1 MALGD
6 IAQCHRLRAGAS
18 AAPSVRG
25 PANAG
30 GFHRLAM
37 IATAP
42 APRTTNILGR
52 RLLATFVTVLLL
64 TLAGSAIGVW
74 SLRSVDA
81 ATRQAIENNVATERL
96 VADAYRLQAINTER
110 YKAMA
115 LSSEPEVGEIL
126 SADIE
131 RTQTQYSGLMDQ
143 LATRL
148 QTPAEQALL
157 TGTHDKAQ
165 DFQAAV
171 KELVAAR
178 DFGLTERIRKV
189 FTERFEPSAAALLG
203 SLQQLAQS
211 QRDAIDAAGAQIAQ
225 SSQRAQVAL
234 TLFCATALLLGSVL
248 TWWLVRSISRPIGTA
263 NATAQ
268 RVSSLDLRENIEGHN
283 RDEAGQLLLSL
294 NTMQEALRTLVM
306 QVRQSAQSVRLA
318 AHEIAQ
324 GNADLSERTEG
335 TASSLQQTA
344 AALEQVTQRL
354 HQSTETAARAEHMAS
369 QASAVATEGG
379 NAMAQVVR
387 TMQNIQQSSR
397 KVEEVTGVIDSIAF
411 QTNIL
416 ALNAAV
422 EAARA
427 GEQGRGFAVVA
438 GEVRALAQRSADAAK
453 EIKGLIDGSV
463 AKVEQGARLVG
474 DAGAT
479 MTDIV
484 EQAQRVAGL
493 IAEISTATAEQ
504 TDGIAQV
511 GEAVAHLDRSTQQ
524 NAALVEQ
531 SAAAAQALKQ
541 QAAQLAQ
548 AVSVFR
554 LGFDAAASSSAHSS
568 PRRSHA
574 LPDRAASAA
583 PRLPGV

>member
-1 MALGD
+1 
-6 IAQCHRLRAGAS
+6 
-18 AAPSVRG
+18 
-25 PANAG
+25 
-30 GFHRLAM
+30 M

-42 APRTTNILGR
+42 APRATNILGR

-96 VADAYRLQAINTER
+96 VADAYRLQAINAER

-131 RTQTQYSGLMDQ
+131 RTQTHYRGLMDQ

-324 GNADLSERTEG
+324 GNTDLSERTEG

-438 GEVRALAQRSADAAK
+438 AEVRQLAMRAGEAAR
-453 EIKGLIDGSV
+453 EIKGLIATSAQNVETGTALVNGAGHTMGQIVESIRNV
-463 AKVEQGARLVG
+463 ASMISDISTTTLSQTRDINDINTAVARL
-474 DAGAT
+474 DQ
-479 MTDIV
+479 M
-484 EQAQRVAGL
+484 
-493 IAEISTATAEQ
+493 
-504 TDGIAQV
+504 
-511 GEAVAHLDRSTQQ
+511 TQQ
-524 NAALVEQ
+524 NSALVEE
-531 SAAAAQALKQ
+531 SAAASEGLRHQANELTHLISQ
-541 QAAQLAQ
+541 FVLPPQ
-548 AVSVFR
+548 
-554 LGFDAAASSSAHSS
+554 HE
-568 PRRSHA
+568 A
-574 LPDRAASAA
+574 LPVPGPVRMPALPSA
-583 PRLPGV
+583 

>member
-1 MALGD
+1 
-6 IAQCHRLRAGAS
+6 
-18 AAPSVRG
+18 
-25 PANAG
+25 
-30 GFHRLAM
+30 M

-42 APRTTNILGR
+42 APRATNILGR

-96 VADAYRLQAINTER
+96 VADAYRLQAINAER

-131 RTQTQYSGLMDQ
+131 RTQTHYRELMDQ

-165 DFQAAV
+165 DFQVAV
-171 KELVAAR
+171 KELVTAR

-438 GEVRALAQRSADAAK
+438 AEVRQLAMRAGEAAR
-453 EIKGLIDGSV
+453 EIKGLIATSAQNVETGTALVNGAGHTMGQIVESIRNV
-463 AKVEQGARLVG
+463 ASMISDISTTTLSQTRDINDINTAVARL
-474 DAGAT
+474 DQ
-479 MTDIV
+479 M
-484 EQAQRVAGL
+484 
-493 IAEISTATAEQ
+493 
-504 TDGIAQV
+504 
-511 GEAVAHLDRSTQQ
+511 TQQ
-524 NAALVEQ
+524 NSALVEE
-531 SAAAAQALKQ
+531 SAAASEGLRHQANELTHLISQ
-541 QAAQLAQ
+541 FVLPPQ
-548 AVSVFR
+548 
-554 LGFDAAASSSAHSS
+554 HE
-568 PRRSHA
+568 A
-574 LPDRAASAA
+574 LPVPGPVRMPALPSA
-583 PRLPGV
+583 

>member
-1 MALGD
+1 
-6 IAQCHRLRAGAS
+6 
-18 AAPSVRG
+18 
-25 PANAG
+25 
-30 GFHRLAM
+30 M

-42 APRTTNILGR
+42 APRATNILGR

-131 RTQTQYSGLMDQ
+131 RTQTHYRELMEQ
-143 LATRL
+143 LATCL

-171 KELVAAR
+171 KELVTAR

-211 QRDAIDAAGAQIAQ
+211 QRAAIDAAGAQIAQ

-438 GEVRALAQRSADAAK
+438 AEVRQLAMRAGEAAR
-453 EIKGLIDGSV
+453 EIKGLIATSAQNVETGTALVNGAGHTMGQIVESIRNV
-463 AKVEQGARLVG
+463 ASMISDISTTTLSQTRDINDINTAVARL
-474 DAGAT
+474 DQ
-479 MTDIV
+479 M
-484 EQAQRVAGL
+484 
-493 IAEISTATAEQ
+493 
-504 TDGIAQV
+504 
-511 GEAVAHLDRSTQQ
+511 TQQ
-524 NAALVEQ
+524 NSALVEE
-531 SAAAAQALKQ
+531 SAAASEGLRHQANELTHLISQ
-541 QAAQLAQ
+541 FVLPEQ
-548 AVSVFR
+548 
-554 LGFDAAASSSAHSS
+554 HE
-568 PRRSHA
+568 A
-574 LPDRAASAA
+574 LPVPGPVRMPALPSA
-583 PRLPGV
+583 

>member
-1 MALGD
+1 
-6 IAQCHRLRAGAS
+6 
-18 AAPSVRG
+18 
-25 PANAG
+25 
-30 GFHRLAM
+30 M

-42 APRTTNILGR
+42 APRATNILGR

-96 VADAYRLQAINTER
+96 VADAYRLQAINAER

-131 RTQTQYSGLMDQ
+131 RTQTHYRELMDQ

-171 KELVAAR
+171 KELVTAR

-438 GEVRALAQRSADAAK
+438 AEVRQLAMRAGEAAR
-453 EIKGLIDGSV
+453 EIKGLIATSAQNVETGTALVNGAGHTMGQIVDSIRNV
-463 AKVEQGARLVG
+463 ASMISDISTTTLSQTRDINDINTAVARL
-474 DAGAT
+474 DQ
-479 MTDIV
+479 M
-484 EQAQRVAGL
+484 
-493 IAEISTATAEQ
+493 
-504 TDGIAQV
+504 
-511 GEAVAHLDRSTQQ
+511 TQQ
-524 NAALVEQ
+524 NSALVEE
-531 SAAAAQALKQ
+531 SAAASEGLRHQANELTHLISQ
-541 QAAQLAQ
+541 FVLPPQ
-548 AVSVFR
+548 
-554 LGFDAAASSSAHSS
+554 HE
-568 PRRSHA
+568 A
-574 LPDRAASAA
+574 LPVPGPVRMPALPSA
-583 PRLPGV
+583 

>member
-1 MALGD
+1 
-6 IAQCHRLRAGAS
+6 
-18 AAPSVRG
+18 
-25 PANAG
+25 
-30 GFHRLAM
+30 M

-42 APRTTNILGR
+42 APRAPNILGR

-131 RTQTQYSGLMDQ
+131 RTQTHYRELMEQ

-171 KELVAAR
+171 KELVTAR

-211 QRDAIDAAGAQIAQ
+211 QRDAIDAAGAQIAR

-248 TWWLVRSISRPIGTA
+248 TWWLVRSISRPIGAA

-294 NTMQEALRTLVM
+294 NTMQEALRTLVR

-438 GEVRALAQRSADAAK
+438 AEVRQLAMRAGEAAR
-453 EIKGLIDGSV
+453 EIKGLIATSAQNVETGTALVNGAGHTMGQIVESIRNV
-463 AKVEQGARLVG
+463 ASMISDISTTTLSQTRDINDINTAVARL
-474 DAGAT
+474 DQ
-479 MTDIV
+479 M
-484 EQAQRVAGL
+484 
-493 IAEISTATAEQ
+493 
-504 TDGIAQV
+504 
-511 GEAVAHLDRSTQQ
+511 TQQ
-524 NAALVEQ
+524 NSALVEE
-531 SAAAAQALKQ
+531 SAAASEGLRHQANELTHLISQ
-541 QAAQLAQ
+541 FVLPPQ
-548 AVSVFR
+548 
-554 LGFDAAASSSAHSS
+554 HE
-568 PRRSHA
+568 A
-574 LPDRAASAA
+574 LPVPGPVRMPALPSA
-583 PRLPGV
+583 

>member
-1 MALGD
+1 
-6 IAQCHRLRAGAS
+6 
-18 AAPSVRG
+18 
-25 PANAG
+25 
-30 GFHRLAM
+30 M

-42 APRTTNILGR
+42 APRATNILGR

-96 VADAYRLQAINTER
+96 VADAYRLQAINAER

-131 RTQTQYSGLMDQ
+131 RTQTHYRELMDQ

-379 NAMAQVVR
+379 NAMAQVVH

-438 GEVRALAQRSADAAK
+438 AEVRQLAMRAGEAAR
-453 EIKGLIDGSV
+453 EIKGLIATSAQNVETGTALVNGAGHTMGQIVDSIRNV
-463 AKVEQGARLVG
+463 ASMISDISTTTLSQTRDINDINTAVARL
-474 DAGAT
+474 DQ
-479 MTDIV
+479 M
-484 EQAQRVAGL
+484 
-493 IAEISTATAEQ
+493 
-504 TDGIAQV
+504 
-511 GEAVAHLDRSTQQ
+511 TQQ
-524 NAALVEQ
+524 NSALVEE
-531 SAAAAQALKQ
+531 SAAASEGLRHQANELTHLISQ
-541 QAAQLAQ
+541 FVLPPQ
-548 AVSVFR
+548 
-554 LGFDAAASSSAHSS
+554 HE
-568 PRRSHA
+568 A
-574 LPDRAASAA
+574 LPVPGPVRMPALPSA
-583 PRLPGV
+583 

>member
-1 MALGD
+1 
-6 IAQCHRLRAGAS
+6 
-18 AAPSVRG
+18 
-25 PANAG
+25 
-30 GFHRLAM
+30 M

-42 APRTTNILGR
+42 APRATNILGR

-96 VADAYRLQAINTER
+96 VADAYRLQAINAER

-131 RTQTQYSGLMDQ
+131 RTQTHYRELMDQ

-171 KELVAAR
+171 KELVTAR

-189 FTERFEPSAAALLG
+189 FVERFEPSAAALLG

-248 TWWLVRSISRPIGTA
+248 TWWLVRSISRPIGAA

-294 NTMQEALRTLVM
+294 NTMQQALRTLVM

-379 NAMAQVVR
+379 NAMAQVVH

-438 GEVRALAQRSADAAK
+438 AEVRQLAMRAGEAAR
-453 EIKGLIDGSV
+453 EIKGLIATSAQNVETGTALVNGAGHTMGQIVDSIRNV
-463 AKVEQGARLVG
+463 ASMISDISTTTLSQTRDINDINTAVARL
-474 DAGAT
+474 DQ
-479 MTDIV
+479 M
-484 EQAQRVAGL
+484 
-493 IAEISTATAEQ
+493 
-504 TDGIAQV
+504 
-511 GEAVAHLDRSTQQ
+511 TQQ
-524 NAALVEQ
+524 NSALVEE
-531 SAAAAQALKQ
+531 SAAASEGLRHQANELTHLISQ
-541 QAAQLAQ
+541 FVLPPQ
-548 AVSVFR
+548 
-554 LGFDAAASSSAHSS
+554 HE
-568 PRRSHA
+568 A
-574 LPDRAASAA
+574 LPVPGPVRMPALPSA
-583 PRLPGV
+583 

>member
-1 MALGD
+1 
-6 IAQCHRLRAGAS
+6 
-18 AAPSVRG
+18 
-25 PANAG
+25 
-30 GFHRLAM
+30 M

-96 VADAYRLQAINTER
+96 VADAYRLQAINAER

-131 RTQTQYSGLMDQ
+131 RTQTQYRELMDQ

-171 KELVAAR
+171 KELVTAR

-189 FTERFEPSAAALLG
+189 FAERFEPSAAALLG

-248 TWWLVRSISRPIGTA
+248 TWWLVRSISRPIGAA

-379 NAMAQVVR
+379 NAMAQVVH

-438 GEVRALAQRSADAAK
+438 AEVRQLAMRAGEAAR
-453 EIKGLIDGSV
+453 EIKGLIATSAQNVETGTALVNGAGHTMGQIVDSIRNV
-463 AKVEQGARLVG
+463 ASMISDISTTTLSQTRDINDINTAVARL
-474 DAGAT
+474 DQ
-479 MTDIV
+479 M
-484 EQAQRVAGL
+484 
-493 IAEISTATAEQ
+493 
-504 TDGIAQV
+504 
-511 GEAVAHLDRSTQQ
+511 TQQ
-524 NAALVEQ
+524 NSALVEE
-531 SAAAAQALKQ
+531 SAAASEGLRHQANELTHLISQ
-541 QAAQLAQ
+541 FVLPPQ
-548 AVSVFR
+548 
-554 LGFDAAASSSAHSS
+554 HE
-568 PRRSHA
+568 A
-574 LPDRAASAA
+574 LPVPGPVRMPALPSA
-583 PRLPGV
+583 

>member
-1 MALGD
+1 
-6 IAQCHRLRAGAS
+6 
-18 AAPSVRG
+18 
-25 PANAG
+25 
-30 GFHRLAM
+30 M

-42 APRTTNILGR
+42 APRATNILGR

-96 VADAYRLQAINTER
+96 VADAYRLQAINAER

-131 RTQTQYSGLMDQ
+131 RTQTHYRELMDQ

-171 KELVAAR
+171 KELVTAR

-189 FTERFEPSAAALLG
+189 FAERFEPSAAALLG

-294 NTMQEALRTLVM
+294 NTMQQALRTLVM

-427 GEQGRGFAVVA
+427 GEQGRSFAVVA
-438 GEVRALAQRSADAAK
+438 AEVRQLAMRAGEAAR
-453 EIKGLIDGSV
+453 EIKGLIATSAQNVETGTALVNGAGHTMGQIVDSIRNV
-463 AKVEQGARLVG
+463 ASMISDISTTTLSQTRDINDINTAVARL
-474 DAGAT
+474 DQ
-479 MTDIV
+479 M
-484 EQAQRVAGL
+484 
-493 IAEISTATAEQ
+493 
-504 TDGIAQV
+504 
-511 GEAVAHLDRSTQQ
+511 TQQ
-524 NAALVEQ
+524 NSALVEE
-531 SAAAAQALKQ
+531 SAAASEGLRHQANELTHLISQ
-541 QAAQLAQ
+541 FVLPPQ
-548 AVSVFR
+548 
-554 LGFDAAASSSAHSS
+554 HE
-568 PRRSHA
+568 A
-574 LPDRAASAA
+574 LPVPGPVRMPALPSA
-583 PRLPGV
+583 

>member
-1 MALGD
+1 
-6 IAQCHRLRAGAS
+6 
-18 AAPSVRG
+18 
-25 PANAG
+25 
-30 GFHRLAM
+30 M

-96 VADAYRLQAINTER
+96 VADAYRLQAINAER

-131 RTQTQYSGLMDQ
+131 RTQTHYRELMDQ

-171 KELVAAR
+171 KELVTAR

-248 TWWLVRSISRPIGTA
+248 TWWLVRSISRPIGAA

-294 NTMQEALRTLVM
+294 NTMQQALRTLVM

-379 NAMAQVVR
+379 NAMAQVVH

-438 GEVRALAQRSADAAK
+438 AEVRQLAMRAGEAAR
-453 EIKGLIDGSV
+453 EIKGLIATSAQNVETGTALVNGAGHTMGQIVESIRNV
-463 AKVEQGARLVG
+463 ASMISDISTTTLSQTRDINDINTAVARL
-474 DAGAT
+474 DQ
-479 MTDIV
+479 M
-484 EQAQRVAGL
+484 
-493 IAEISTATAEQ
+493 
-504 TDGIAQV
+504 
-511 GEAVAHLDRSTQQ
+511 TQQ
-524 NAALVEQ
+524 NSALVEE
-531 SAAAAQALKQ
+531 SAAASEGLRHQANELTHLISQ
-541 QAAQLAQ
+541 FVLPPQ
-548 AVSVFR
+548 
-554 LGFDAAASSSAHSS
+554 HE
-568 PRRSHA
+568 A
-574 LPDRAASAA
+574 LPVPGPVRMPALPSA
-583 PRLPGV
+583 

>member
-1 MALGD
+1 
-6 IAQCHRLRAGAS
+6 
-18 AAPSVRG
+18 
-25 PANAG
+25 
-30 GFHRLAM
+30 M

-42 APRTTNILGR
+42 APRATNILGR

-131 RTQTQYSGLMDQ
+131 RTQTHYRELMDQ

-171 KELVAAR
+171 KELVTAR

-248 TWWLVRSISRPIGTA
+248 TWWLVRSISRPIGAA

-354 HQSTETAARAEHMAS
+354 HQSTETAARAEHMANH
-369 QASAVATEGG
+369 ASAVATEGG

-438 GEVRALAQRSADAAK
+438 AEVRQLAMRAGEAAR
-453 EIKGLIDGSV
+453 EIKGLIATSAQNVETGTALVNGAGHTMGQIVDSIRNV
-463 AKVEQGARLVG
+463 ASMISDISTTTLSQTRDINDINTAVARL
-474 DAGAT
+474 DQ
-479 MTDIV
+479 M
-484 EQAQRVAGL
+484 
-493 IAEISTATAEQ
+493 
-504 TDGIAQV
+504 
-511 GEAVAHLDRSTQQ
+511 TQQ
-524 NAALVEQ
+524 NSALVEE
-531 SAAAAQALKQ
+531 SAAASEGLRHQANELTHLISQ
-541 QAAQLAQ
+541 FVLPPQ
-548 AVSVFR
+548 
-554 LGFDAAASSSAHSS
+554 HE
-568 PRRSHA
+568 A
-574 LPDRAASAA
+574 LPVPGPVRMPALPSA
-583 PRLPGV
+583 

>member
-1 MALGD
+1 
-6 IAQCHRLRAGAS
+6 
-18 AAPSVRG
+18 
-25 PANAG
+25 
-30 GFHRLAM
+30 M

-42 APRTTNILGR
+42 APRATNILGR

-131 RTQTQYSGLMDQ
+131 RTQTHYRELMDQ

-171 KELVAAR
+171 KELVTAR

-211 QRDAIDAAGAQIAQ
+211 QRDAIDAAGAQITQ

-438 GEVRALAQRSADAAK
+438 AEVRQLAMRAGEAAR
-453 EIKGLIDGSV
+453 EIKGLIATSAQNVETGTALVNGAGHTMGQIVESIRNV
-463 AKVEQGARLVG
+463 ASMISDISTTTLSQTRDINDINTAVARL
-474 DAGAT
+474 DQ
-479 MTDIV
+479 M
-484 EQAQRVAGL
+484 
-493 IAEISTATAEQ
+493 
-504 TDGIAQV
+504 
-511 GEAVAHLDRSTQQ
+511 TQQ
-524 NAALVEQ
+524 NSALVEE
-531 SAAAAQALKQ
+531 SAAASEGLRHQANELTHLISQFVLPQ
-541 QAAQLAQ
+541 QLE
-548 AVSVFR
+548 
-554 LGFDAAASSSAHSS
+554 
-568 PRRSHA
+568 A
-574 LPDRAASAA
+574 LPVPGPVRMPALPSA
-583 PRLPGV
+583 

>member
-1 MALGD
+1 
-6 IAQCHRLRAGAS
+6 
-18 AAPSVRG
+18 
-25 PANAG
+25 
-30 GFHRLAM
+30 M

-131 RTQTQYSGLMDQ
+131 RTQTHYRELMDQ

-438 GEVRALAQRSADAAK
+438 AEVRQLAMRAGEAAR
-453 EIKGLIDGSV
+453 EIKGLIATSAQNVETGTALVNGAGHTMGQIVDSIRNV
-463 AKVEQGARLVG
+463 ASMISDISTTTLSQTRDINDINTAVARLHQ
-474 DAGAT
+474 
-479 MTDIV
+479 M
-484 EQAQRVAGL
+484 
-493 IAEISTATAEQ
+493 
-504 TDGIAQV
+504 
-511 GEAVAHLDRSTQQ
+511 TQQ
-524 NAALVEQ
+524 NSALVEE
-531 SAAAAQALKQ
+531 SAAASEGLRHQANELTHLISQ
-541 QAAQLAQ
+541 FVLPPQ
-548 AVSVFR
+548 
-554 LGFDAAASSSAHSS
+554 HE
-568 PRRSHA
+568 A
-574 LPDRAASAA
+574 LPVPGPVRMPALPSA
-583 PRLPGV
+583 

>member
-1 MALGD
+1 
-6 IAQCHRLRAGAS
+6 
-18 AAPSVRG
+18 
-25 PANAG
+25 
-30 GFHRLAM
+30 M

-42 APRTTNILGR
+42 APRATNILGR

-131 RTQTQYSGLMDQ
+131 RTQTHYRELMEQ

-171 KELVAAR
+171 KELVTAR

-294 NTMQEALRTLVM
+294 NTMQEALRTLVR

-354 HQSTETAARAEHMAS
+354 HQSSETAARAEHMANH
-369 QASAVATEGG
+369 ASAVATEGG
-379 NAMAQVVR
+379 NAMAQVVH

-438 GEVRALAQRSADAAK
+438 AEVRQLAMRAGEAAR
-453 EIKGLIDGSV
+453 EIKGLIATSAQNVETGTALVNGAGHTMGQIVDSIRNV
-463 AKVEQGARLVG
+463 ASMISDISTTTVSQTRDINDINTAVARL
-474 DAGAT
+474 DQ
-479 MTDIV
+479 M
-484 EQAQRVAGL
+484 
-493 IAEISTATAEQ
+493 
-504 TDGIAQV
+504 
-511 GEAVAHLDRSTQQ
+511 TQQ
-524 NAALVEQ
+524 NSALVEE
-531 SAAAAQALKQ
+531 SAAASEGLRHQANELTHLISQ
-541 QAAQLAQ
+541 FVLPPQ
-548 AVSVFR
+548 
-554 LGFDAAASSSAHSS
+554 HE
-568 PRRSHA
+568 A
-574 LPDRAASAA
+574 LPVPGPVRMPALPSA
-583 PRLPGV
+583 

>member
-1 MALGD
+1 
-6 IAQCHRLRAGAS
+6 
-18 AAPSVRG
+18 
-25 PANAG
+25 
-30 GFHRLAM
+30 M

-96 VADAYRLQAINTER
+96 VADAYRLQAINAER

-131 RTQTQYSGLMDQ
+131 RTQTHYRELMDQ

-171 KELVAAR
+171 KELVTAR

-248 TWWLVRSISRPIGTA
+248 TWWLVRSISRPIGAA

-379 NAMAQVVR
+379 NAMAQVVH

-438 GEVRALAQRSADAAK
+438 AEVRQLAMRAGEAAR
-453 EIKGLIDGSV
+453 EIKGLIATSAQNVETGTALVNGAGHTMGQIVESIRNV
-463 AKVEQGARLVG
+463 ASMISDISTTTLSQTRDINDINTAVARL
-474 DAGAT
+474 DQ
-479 MTDIV
+479 M
-484 EQAQRVAGL
+484 
-493 IAEISTATAEQ
+493 
-504 TDGIAQV
+504 
-511 GEAVAHLDRSTQQ
+511 TQQ
-524 NAALVEQ
+524 NSALVEE
-531 SAAAAQALKQ
+531 SAAASEGLRHQANELTHLISQ
-541 QAAQLAQ
+541 FVLPPQ
-548 AVSVFR
+548 
-554 LGFDAAASSSAHSS
+554 HE
-568 PRRSHA
+568 A
-574 LPDRAASAA
+574 LPVPGPVRMPALPSA
-583 PRLPGV
+583 

>member
-1 MALGD
+1 
-6 IAQCHRLRAGAS
+6 
-18 AAPSVRG
+18 
-25 PANAG
+25 
-30 GFHRLAM
+30 M

-42 APRTTNILGR
+42 APRATNILGR

-96 VADAYRLQAINTER
+96 VADAYRLQAINAER

-131 RTQTQYSGLMDQ
+131 RTQTHYRELMDQ

-171 KELVAAR
+171 KELVTAR

-189 FTERFEPSAAALLG
+189 FAERFEPSAAALLG

-354 HQSTETAARAEHMAS
+354 HQSTETAARAEHMANH
-369 QASAVATEGG
+369 ASAVATEGG
-379 NAMAQVVR
+379 NAMAQVVH

-427 GEQGRGFAVVA
+427 GEQGRSFAVVA
-438 GEVRALAQRSADAAK
+438 AEVRQLAMRAGEAAR
-453 EIKGLIDGSV
+453 EIKGLIATSAQNVETGTALVNGAGHTMGQIVDSIRNV
-463 AKVEQGARLVG
+463 ASMISDISTTTLSQTRDINDINTAVARL
-474 DAGAT
+474 DQ
-479 MTDIV
+479 M
-484 EQAQRVAGL
+484 
-493 IAEISTATAEQ
+493 
-504 TDGIAQV
+504 
-511 GEAVAHLDRSTQQ
+511 TQQ
-524 NAALVEQ
+524 NSALVEE
-531 SAAAAQALKQ
+531 SAAASEGLRHQANELTHLISQ
-541 QAAQLAQ
+541 FVLPPQ
-548 AVSVFR
+548 
-554 LGFDAAASSSAHSS
+554 HE
-568 PRRSHA
+568 A
-574 LPDRAASAA
+574 LPVPGPVRMPALPSA
-583 PRLPGV
+583 

>member
-1 MALGD
+1 
-6 IAQCHRLRAGAS
+6 
-18 AAPSVRG
+18 
-25 PANAG
+25 
-30 GFHRLAM
+30 M
-37 IATAP
+37 IATAA
-42 APRTTNILGR
+42 APRTTNILG

-64 TLAGSAIGVW
+64 TLAGSAIGLW

-131 RTQTQYSGLMDQ
+131 RTQTHYRELMDQ

-171 KELVAAR
+171 KELVTAR

-189 FTERFEPSAAALLG
+189 FAERFEPSAAALLG

-438 GEVRALAQRSADAAK
+438 AEVRQLAMRAGEAAR
-453 EIKGLIDGSV
+453 EIKGLIATSAQNVETGTALVNGAGHTMGQIVESIRNV
-463 AKVEQGARLVG
+463 ASMISDISTTTLSQTRDINDINTAVARL
-474 DAGAT
+474 DQ
-479 MTDIV
+479 M
-484 EQAQRVAGL
+484 
-493 IAEISTATAEQ
+493 
-504 TDGIAQV
+504 
-511 GEAVAHLDRSTQQ
+511 TQQ
-524 NAALVEQ
+524 NSALVEE
-531 SAAAAQALKQ
+531 SAAASEGLRHQANELTHLISQ
-541 QAAQLAQ
+541 FVLPPQ
-548 AVSVFR
+548 
-554 LGFDAAASSSAHSS
+554 HE
-568 PRRSHA
+568 A
-574 LPDRAASAA
+574 LPVPGPVRMPALPSA
-583 PRLPGV
+583 

>member
-1 MALGD
+1 
-6 IAQCHRLRAGAS
+6 
-18 AAPSVRG
+18 
-25 PANAG
+25 
-30 GFHRLAM
+30 M

-131 RTQTQYSGLMDQ
+131 RTQTHYRELMDQ

-189 FTERFEPSAAALLG
+189 FAERFEPSAAALLG

-438 GEVRALAQRSADAAK
+438 AEVRQLAMRAGEAAR
-453 EIKGLIDGSV
+453 EIKGLIATSAQNVETGTALVNGAGHTMGQIVESIRNV
-463 AKVEQGARLVG
+463 ASMISDISTTTLSQTRDINDINTAVARL
-474 DAGAT
+474 DQ
-479 MTDIV
+479 M
-484 EQAQRVAGL
+484 
-493 IAEISTATAEQ
+493 
-504 TDGIAQV
+504 
-511 GEAVAHLDRSTQQ
+511 TQQ
-524 NAALVEQ
+524 NSALVEE
-531 SAAAAQALKQ
+531 SAAASEGLRHQANELTHLISQ
-541 QAAQLAQ
+541 FVLPPQ
-548 AVSVFR
+548 
-554 LGFDAAASSSAHSS
+554 HE
-568 PRRSHA
+568 A
-574 LPDRAASAA
+574 LPVPGPVRMPALPSA
-583 PRLPGV
+583 

>member
-1 MALGD
+1 
-6 IAQCHRLRAGAS
+6 
-18 AAPSVRG
+18 
-25 PANAG
+25 
-30 GFHRLAM
+30 M

-131 RTQTQYSGLMDQ
+131 RTQTHYRELMDQ

-171 KELVAAR
+171 KELVTAR

-294 NTMQEALRTLVM
+294 NTMQQALRTLVM

-438 GEVRALAQRSADAAK
+438 AEVRQLAMRAGEAAR
-453 EIKGLIDGSV
+453 EIKGLIATSAQNVETGTALVNGAGHTMDQIVESIRNV
-463 AKVEQGARLVG
+463 ASMISDISTTTLSQTRDINDINTAVARL
-474 DAGAT
+474 DQ
-479 MTDIV
+479 M
-484 EQAQRVAGL
+484 
-493 IAEISTATAEQ
+493 
-504 TDGIAQV
+504 
-511 GEAVAHLDRSTQQ
+511 TQQ
-524 NAALVEQ
+524 NSALVEE
-531 SAAAAQALKQ
+531 SAAASEGLRHQANELTHLISQ
-541 QAAQLAQ
+541 FVLPPQ
-548 AVSVFR
+548 
-554 LGFDAAASSSAHSS
+554 HE
-568 PRRSHA
+568 A
-574 LPDRAASAA
+574 LPVPGPVRMPALPSA
-583 PRLPGV
+583 

>member
-1 MALGD
+1 
-6 IAQCHRLRAGAS
+6 
-18 AAPSVRG
+18 
-25 PANAG
+25 
-30 GFHRLAM
+30 M

-42 APRTTNILGR
+42 APRATNILGR

-131 RTQTQYSGLMDQ
+131 RTQTHYRELMDQ

-171 KELVAAR
+171 KELVTAR

-379 NAMAQVVR
+379 NAMAQVVH

-438 GEVRALAQRSADAAK
+438 AEVRQLAMRAGEAAR
-453 EIKGLIDGSV
+453 EIKGLIATSAQNVETGTALVNGAGHTMGQIVESIRNV
-463 AKVEQGARLVG
+463 ASMISDISTTTLSQTRDINDINTAVARL
-474 DAGAT
+474 DQ
-479 MTDIV
+479 M
-484 EQAQRVAGL
+484 
-493 IAEISTATAEQ
+493 
-504 TDGIAQV
+504 
-511 GEAVAHLDRSTQQ
+511 TQQ
-524 NAALVEQ
+524 NSALVEE
-531 SAAAAQALKQ
+531 SAAASEGLRHQANELTHLISQ
-541 QAAQLAQ
+541 FVLPPQ
-548 AVSVFR
+548 
-554 LGFDAAASSSAHSS
+554 HE
-568 PRRSHA
+568 A
-574 LPDRAASAA
+574 LPVPGPVRMPALPSA
-583 PRLPGV
+583 

>member
-1 MALGD
+1 
-6 IAQCHRLRAGAS
+6 
-18 AAPSVRG
+18 
-25 PANAG
+25 
-30 GFHRLAM
+30 M

-42 APRTTNILGR
+42 APRATNILGR

-96 VADAYRLQAINTER
+96 VADAYRLQAINAER

-131 RTQTQYSGLMDQ
+131 RTQTHYRELMDQ

-171 KELVAAR
+171 KELVTAR

-248 TWWLVRSISRPIGTA
+248 TWWLVRSISRPIGAA

-438 GEVRALAQRSADAAK
+438 AEVRQLAMRAGEAAR
-453 EIKGLIDGSV
+453 EIKGLIATSAQNVETGTALVNGAGHTMGQIVESIRNV
-463 AKVEQGARLVG
+463 ASMISDISTTTLSQTRDINDINTAVARL
-474 DAGAT
+474 DQ
-479 MTDIV
+479 M
-484 EQAQRVAGL
+484 
-493 IAEISTATAEQ
+493 
-504 TDGIAQV
+504 
-511 GEAVAHLDRSTQQ
+511 TQQ
-524 NAALVEQ
+524 NSALVEE
-531 SAAAAQALKQ
+531 SAAASEGLRHQANELTHLISQ
-541 QAAQLAQ
+541 FVLPPQ
-548 AVSVFR
+548 
-554 LGFDAAASSSAHSS
+554 HE
-568 PRRSHA
+568 A
-574 LPDRAASAA
+574 LPVPGPVRMPALPSA
-583 PRLPGV
+583 

>member
-1 MALGD
+1 
-6 IAQCHRLRAGAS
+6 
-18 AAPSVRG
+18 
-25 PANAG
+25 
-30 GFHRLAM
+30 M

-42 APRTTNILGR
+42 ALRATNILGR

-131 RTQTQYSGLMDQ
+131 RTQTHYRELMEQ
-143 LATRL
+143 LATCL

-171 KELVAAR
+171 KELVTAR

-211 QRDAIDAAGAQIAQ
+211 QRAAIDAAGAQIAQ

-324 GNADLSERTEG
+324 GNTDLSERTEG

-438 GEVRALAQRSADAAK
+438 AEVRQLAMRAGEAAR
-453 EIKGLIDGSV
+453 EIKGLIATSAQNVETGTALVNGAGHTMGQIVESIRNV
-463 AKVEQGARLVG
+463 ASMISDISSTTLSQTRDINDINTAVARL
-474 DAGAT
+474 DQ
-479 MTDIV
+479 M
-484 EQAQRVAGL
+484 
-493 IAEISTATAEQ
+493 
-504 TDGIAQV
+504 
-511 GEAVAHLDRSTQQ
+511 TQQ
-524 NAALVEQ
+524 NSALVEE
-531 SAAAAQALKQ
+531 SAAASEGLRHQANELTHLISQ
-541 QAAQLAQ
+541 FVLPPQ
-548 AVSVFR
+548 
-554 LGFDAAASSSAHSS
+554 HE
-568 PRRSHA
+568 A
-574 LPDRAASAA
+574 LPVPGPVRMPALPSA
-583 PRLPGV
+583 

>member
-1 MALGD
+1 
-6 IAQCHRLRAGAS
+6 
-18 AAPSVRG
+18 
-25 PANAG
+25 
-30 GFHRLAM
+30 M

-96 VADAYRLQAINTER
+96 VADAYRLQAINAER

-131 RTQTQYSGLMDQ
+131 RTQTHYRELMDQ

-171 KELVAAR
+171 KELVTAR

-189 FTERFEPSAAALLG
+189 FAERFEPSAAALLG

-379 NAMAQVVR
+379 NAMAQVVH

-438 GEVRALAQRSADAAK
+438 AEVRQLAMRAGEAAR
-453 EIKGLIDGSV
+453 EIKGLIATSAQNVETGTALVNGAGHTMGQIVDSIRNV
-463 AKVEQGARLVG
+463 ASMISDISTTTLSQTRDINDINTAVARL
-474 DAGAT
+474 DQ
-479 MTDIV
+479 M
-484 EQAQRVAGL
+484 
-493 IAEISTATAEQ
+493 
-504 TDGIAQV
+504 
-511 GEAVAHLDRSTQQ
+511 TQQ
-524 NAALVEQ
+524 NSALVEE
-531 SAAAAQALKQ
+531 SAAASEGLRHQANELTHLISQ
-541 QAAQLAQ
+541 FVLPPQ
-548 AVSVFR
+548 
-554 LGFDAAASSSAHSS
+554 HE
-568 PRRSHA
+568 A
-574 LPDRAASAA
+574 LPVPGPVRMPALPSA
-583 PRLPGV
+583 

>member
-1 MALGD
+1 
-6 IAQCHRLRAGAS
+6 
-18 AAPSVRG
+18 
-25 PANAG
+25 
-30 GFHRLAM
+30 M

-96 VADAYRLQAINTER
+96 VADAYRLQAINAER

-131 RTQTQYSGLMDQ
+131 RTQTHYRELMDQ

-438 GEVRALAQRSADAAK
+438 AEVRQLAMRAGEAAR
-453 EIKGLIDGSV
+453 EIKGLIATSAQNVETGTALVNGAGHTMGQIVESIRNV
-463 AKVEQGARLVG
+463 ASMISDISTTTLSQTRDINDINTAVARL
-474 DAGAT
+474 DQ
-479 MTDIV
+479 M
-484 EQAQRVAGL
+484 
-493 IAEISTATAEQ
+493 
-504 TDGIAQV
+504 
-511 GEAVAHLDRSTQQ
+511 TQQ
-524 NAALVEQ
+524 NSALVEE
-531 SAAAAQALKQ
+531 SAAASECLRHQANELTHLISQ
-541 QAAQLAQ
+541 FVLPPQ
-548 AVSVFR
+548 
-554 LGFDAAASSSAHSS
+554 HE
-568 PRRSHA
+568 A
-574 LPDRAASAA
+574 LPVPGPVRMPALPSA
-583 PRLPGV
+583 

>member
-1 MALGD
+1 
-6 IAQCHRLRAGAS
+6 
-18 AAPSVRG
+18 
-25 PANAG
+25 
-30 GFHRLAM
+30 M

-96 VADAYRLQAINTER
+96 VADAYRLQAINAER

-131 RTQTQYSGLMDQ
+131 RTQTQYRGLMDQ

-189 FTERFEPSAAALLG
+189 FAERFEPSAAALLG

-248 TWWLVRSISRPIGTA
+248 TWWLVRSISRPIGAA

-294 NTMQEALRTLVM
+294 NTMQQALRTLVM

-438 GEVRALAQRSADAAK
+438 AEVRQLAMRAGEAAR
-453 EIKGLIDGSV
+453 EIKGLIATSAQNVETGTALVNGAGHTMGQIVDSIRNV
-463 AKVEQGARLVG
+463 ASMISDISTTTLSQTRDINDINTAVARL
-474 DAGAT
+474 DQ
-479 MTDIV
+479 M
-484 EQAQRVAGL
+484 
-493 IAEISTATAEQ
+493 
-504 TDGIAQV
+504 
-511 GEAVAHLDRSTQQ
+511 TQQ
-524 NAALVEQ
+524 NSALVEE
-531 SAAAAQALKQ
+531 SAAASEGLRHQANELTHLISQ
-541 QAAQLAQ
+541 FVLPPQ
-548 AVSVFR
+548 
-554 LGFDAAASSSAHSS
+554 HE
-568 PRRSHA
+568 A
-574 LPDRAASAA
+574 LPVPGPVRMPALPSA
-583 PRLPGV
+583 

>member
-1 MALGD
+1 
-6 IAQCHRLRAGAS
+6 
-18 AAPSVRG
+18 
-25 PANAG
+25 
-30 GFHRLAM
+30 M

-96 VADAYRLQAINTER
+96 VADAYRLQAINAER

-131 RTQTQYSGLMDQ
+131 RTQPHYRELMDQ

-379 NAMAQVVR
+379 NAMAQVVH

-438 GEVRALAQRSADAAK
+438 AEVRQLAMRAGEAAR
-453 EIKGLIDGSV
+453 EIKGLIATSAQNVETGTALVNGAGHTMGQIVDSIRNV
-463 AKVEQGARLVG
+463 ASMISDISTTTLSQTRDINDINTAVARL
-474 DAGAT
+474 DQ
-479 MTDIV
+479 M
-484 EQAQRVAGL
+484 
-493 IAEISTATAEQ
+493 
-504 TDGIAQV
+504 
-511 GEAVAHLDRSTQQ
+511 TQQ
-524 NAALVEQ
+524 NSALVEE
-531 SAAAAQALKQ
+531 SAAASEGLRHQANDLTHLISQ
-541 QAAQLAQ
+541 FVLPEQ
-548 AVSVFR
+548 
-554 LGFDAAASSSAHSS
+554 HE
-568 PRRSHA
+568 A
-574 LPDRAASAA
+574 LPVPGPVRMPALPSA
-583 PRLPGV
+583 

>member
-1 MALGD
+1 MFLSRMTVAARLYAGFALILALLVVVTGVAVVKVSRID
-6 IAQCHRLRAGAS
+6 QALRD
-18 AAPSVRG
+18 
-25 PANAG
+25 NN
-30 GFHRLAM
+30 
-37 IATAP
+37 
-42 APRTTNILGR
+42 NIHVQVQR
-52 RLLATFVTVLLL
+52 YAINFR
-64 TLAGSAIGVW
+64 GSAHD
-74 SLRSVDA
+74 RSIAVRD
-81 ATRQAIENNVATERL
+81 V
-96 VADAYRLQAINTER
+96 V
-110 YKAMA
+110 
-115 LSSEPEVGEIL
+115 LSP
-126 SADIE
+126 
-131 RTQTQYSGLMDQ
+131 
-143 LATRL
+143 
-148 QTPAEQALL
+148 TPAERDKEIATIAALADFYAQSAVPLEKLVNRVGAPPELAQLYAGIRSAEAQAVVS
-157 TGTHDKAQ
+157 TQAIIAQ
-165 DFQAAV
+165 VQAGDAQAAQTLWQQAKPQYV
-171 KELVAAR
+171 QWLAAINKLIDFKEGRIQEVNRGAMQEADSFLSVMFTALALALV
-178 DFGLTERIRKV
+178 L
-189 FTERFEPSAAALLG
+189 SAAVAWTVARSIVRQLGAEPVALAEVASHVAEG
-203 SLQQLAQS
+203 DLQPV
-211 QRDAIDAAGAQIAQ
+211 AGAAQ
-225 SSQRAQVAL
+225 AEP
-234 TLFCATALLLGSVL
+234 GSVL
-248 TWWLVRSISRPIGTA
+248 ASLAAMQASLARVVGQVRQASNAVTVGSEEIAGGNIGLLQRTEEQASNLQHAASSMEQMTA
-263 NATAQ
+263 SVKNNADSARQATQVAASASEAAHKGGAVVEQ
-268 RVSSLDLRENIEGHN
+268 VVS
-283 RDEAGQLLLSL
+283 
-294 NTMQEALRTLVM
+294 TMQE
-306 QVRQSAQSVRLA
+306 
-318 AHEIAQ
+318 I
-324 GNADLSERTEG
+324 
-335 TASSLQQTA
+335 TASS
-344 AALEQVTQRL
+344 
-354 HQSTETAARAEHMAS
+354 HKMSD
-369 QASAVATEGG
+369 
-379 NAMAQVVR
+379 
-387 TMQNIQQSSR
+387 II
-397 KVEEVTGVIDSIAF
+397 GVIDSIAF

-531 SAAAAQALKQ
+531 SAAAAQTLKQ

>member
-1 MALGD
+1 
-6 IAQCHRLRAGAS
+6 
-18 AAPSVRG
+18 
-25 PANAG
+25 
-30 GFHRLAM
+30 M

-131 RTQTQYSGLMDQ
+131 RTQTQYRELMDQ

-171 KELVAAR
+171 KELVAPR

-189 FTERFEPSAAALLG
+189 FAERFEPSAAALLG

-438 GEVRALAQRSADAAK
+438 AEVRQLAMRAGEAAR
-453 EIKGLIDGSV
+453 EIKGLIATSAQNVETGTALVNGAGHTMGQIVESIRNV
-463 AKVEQGARLVG
+463 ASMISDISTTTLSQTRDINDINTAVARL
-474 DAGAT
+474 DQ
-479 MTDIV
+479 M
-484 EQAQRVAGL
+484 
-493 IAEISTATAEQ
+493 
-504 TDGIAQV
+504 
-511 GEAVAHLDRSTQQ
+511 TQQ
-524 NAALVEQ
+524 NSALVEE
-531 SAAAAQALKQ
+531 SAAASEGLRHQANELTHLISQ
-541 QAAQLAQ
+541 FVLPPQ
-548 AVSVFR
+548 
-554 LGFDAAASSSAHSS
+554 HE
-568 PRRSHA
+568 A
-574 LPDRAASAA
+574 LPVPGPVRMPALPSA
-583 PRLPGV
+583 

>member
-1 MALGD
+1 
-6 IAQCHRLRAGAS
+6 
-18 AAPSVRG
+18 
-25 PANAG
+25 
-30 GFHRLAM
+30 M

-42 APRTTNILGR
+42 APRATNILGR

-96 VADAYRLQAINTER
+96 VADAYRLQAINAER

-131 RTQTQYSGLMDQ
+131 RTQTHYRELMDQ

-171 KELVAAR
+171 KELVTAR

-189 FTERFEPSAAALLG
+189 FAEHFEPSAAALLG

-234 TLFCATALLLGSVL
+234 TLFCATAPLLGSVL

-379 NAMAQVVR
+379 NAMAQVVH

-438 GEVRALAQRSADAAK
+438 AEVRQLAMRAGEAAR
-453 EIKGLIDGSV
+453 EIKGLIATSAQNVETGTALVNGAGHTMGQIVDSIRNV
-463 AKVEQGARLVG
+463 ASMISDISTTTLSQTRDINDINTAVARL
-474 DAGAT
+474 DQ
-479 MTDIV
+479 M
-484 EQAQRVAGL
+484 
-493 IAEISTATAEQ
+493 
-504 TDGIAQV
+504 
-511 GEAVAHLDRSTQQ
+511 TQQ
-524 NAALVEQ
+524 NSALVEE
-531 SAAAAQALKQ
+531 SAAASEGLRHQANELTHLISQ
-541 QAAQLAQ
+541 FVLPPQ
-548 AVSVFR
+548 
-554 LGFDAAASSSAHSS
+554 HE
-568 PRRSHA
+568 A
-574 LPDRAASAA
+574 LPVPGPVRMPALPSA
-583 PRLPGV
+583 

>member
-1 MALGD
+1 
-6 IAQCHRLRAGAS
+6 
-18 AAPSVRG
+18 
-25 PANAG
+25 
-30 GFHRLAM
+30 M

-96 VADAYRLQAINTER
+96 VADAYRLQAINAER

-131 RTQTQYSGLMDQ
+131 RTQTHYRELMDQ

-294 NTMQEALRTLVM
+294 NTMQQALRTLVM

-438 GEVRALAQRSADAAK
+438 AEVRQLAMRAGEAAR
-453 EIKGLIDGSV
+453 EIKGLIATSAQNVETGTALVNGAGHTMGQIVESIRNV
-463 AKVEQGARLVG
+463 ASMISDISTTTLSQTRDINDINTAVARL
-474 DAGAT
+474 DQ
-479 MTDIV
+479 M
-484 EQAQRVAGL
+484 
-493 IAEISTATAEQ
+493 
-504 TDGIAQV
+504 
-511 GEAVAHLDRSTQQ
+511 TQQ
-524 NAALVEQ
+524 NSALVEE
-531 SAAAAQALKQ
+531 SAAASEGLRHQANELTHLISQ
-541 QAAQLAQ
+541 FVLPPQ
-548 AVSVFR
+548 
-554 LGFDAAASSSAHSS
+554 HE
-568 PRRSHA
+568 A
-574 LPDRAASAA
+574 LPVPGPVRMPALPSA
-583 PRLPGV
+583 

>member
-1 MALGD
+1 
-6 IAQCHRLRAGAS
+6 
-18 AAPSVRG
+18 
-25 PANAG
+25 
-30 GFHRLAM
+30 M

-42 APRTTNILGR
+42 APRATNILGR

-81 ATRQAIENNVATERL
+81 ATRQAIENNLATERL
-96 VADAYRLQAINTER
+96 VADAYRLQAINAER

-131 RTQTQYSGLMDQ
+131 RTQTHYRELMDQ

-171 KELVAAR
+171 KELVTAR

-225 SSQRAQVAL
+225 SSQRAQLAL

-248 TWWLVRSISRPIGTA
+248 TWWLVRSISRPIGAA

-438 GEVRALAQRSADAAK
+438 AEVRQLAMRAGEAAR
-453 EIKGLIDGSV
+453 EIKGLIATSAQNVETGTALVNGAGHTMDQIVESIRNV
-463 AKVEQGARLVG
+463 ASMISDISSTTLSQTRDINDINTAVARL
-474 DAGAT
+474 DQ
-479 MTDIV
+479 M
-484 EQAQRVAGL
+484 
-493 IAEISTATAEQ
+493 
-504 TDGIAQV
+504 
-511 GEAVAHLDRSTQQ
+511 TQQ
-524 NAALVEQ
+524 NSALVEE
-531 SAAAAQALKQ
+531 SAAASEGLRHQANELTHLISQFVLPQ
-541 QAAQLAQ
+541 QLE
-548 AVSVFR
+548 
-554 LGFDAAASSSAHSS
+554 
-568 PRRSHA
+568 A
-574 LPDRAASAA
+574 LPVPGPVRMPALPSA
-583 PRLPGV
+583 

>member
-1 MALGD
+1 
-6 IAQCHRLRAGAS
+6 
-18 AAPSVRG
+18 
-25 PANAG
+25 
-30 GFHRLAM
+30 M

-96 VADAYRLQAINTER
+96 VADAYRLQAINAER

-131 RTQTQYSGLMDQ
+131 RTQTHYRELMDQ

-171 KELVAAR
+171 KELVTAR

-189 FTERFEPSAAALLG
+189 FAEHFEPSAAALLG

-294 NTMQEALRTLVM
+294 KTMQEALRTLVM

-335 TASSLQQTA
+335 TASNLQQTA

-438 GEVRALAQRSADAAK
+438 AEVRQLAMRAGEAAR
-453 EIKGLIDGSV
+453 EIKGLIATSAQNVETGTALVNGAGHTMGQIVDSIRNV
-463 AKVEQGARLVG
+463 ASMISDISTTTLSQTRDINDINTAVARL
-474 DAGAT
+474 DQ
-479 MTDIV
+479 M
-484 EQAQRVAGL
+484 
-493 IAEISTATAEQ
+493 
-504 TDGIAQV
+504 
-511 GEAVAHLDRSTQQ
+511 TQQ
-524 NAALVEQ
+524 NSALVEE
-531 SAAAAQALKQ
+531 SAAASEGLRHQANELTHLISQ
-541 QAAQLAQ
+541 FVLPPQ
-548 AVSVFR
+548 
-554 LGFDAAASSSAHSS
+554 HE
-568 PRRSHA
+568 A
-574 LPDRAASAA
+574 LPVPGPVRMPALPSA
-583 PRLPGV
+583 

>member
-1 MALGD
+1 
-6 IAQCHRLRAGAS
+6 
-18 AAPSVRG
+18 
-25 PANAG
+25 
-30 GFHRLAM
+30 M

-96 VADAYRLQAINTER
+96 VADAYRLQAINAER

-131 RTQTQYSGLMDQ
+131 RTQTHYRELMDQ

-171 KELVAAR
+171 KELVTAR

-225 SSQRAQVAL
+225 SSQRAQLAL

-294 NTMQEALRTLVM
+294 NTMQQALRTLVM

-379 NAMAQVVR
+379 NAMAQVVH

-438 GEVRALAQRSADAAK
+438 AEVRQLAMRAGEAAR
-453 EIKGLIDGSV
+453 EIKGLIATSAQNVETGTALVNGAGHTMGQIVESIRNV
-463 AKVEQGARLVG
+463 ASMISDISSTTLSQTRDINDINTAVARL
-474 DAGAT
+474 DQ
-479 MTDIV
+479 M
-484 EQAQRVAGL
+484 
-493 IAEISTATAEQ
+493 
-504 TDGIAQV
+504 
-511 GEAVAHLDRSTQQ
+511 TQQ
-524 NAALVEQ
+524 NSALVEE
-531 SAAAAQALKQ
+531 SAAASEGLRHQANELTHLISQ
-541 QAAQLAQ
+541 FVLPPQ
-548 AVSVFR
+548 
-554 LGFDAAASSSAHSS
+554 HE
-568 PRRSHA
+568 A
-574 LPDRAASAA
+574 LPVPGPVRMPALPSA
-583 PRLPGV
+583 

>member
-1 MALGD
+1 
-6 IAQCHRLRAGAS
+6 
-18 AAPSVRG
+18 
-25 PANAG
+25 
-30 GFHRLAM
+30 M

-42 APRTTNILGR
+42 APRATNILGR

-96 VADAYRLQAINTER
+96 VADAYRLQAINAER

-131 RTQTQYSGLMDQ
+131 RTQTHYRELMDQ

-248 TWWLVRSISRPIGTA
+248 TWWLVRSISRPIGAA

-294 NTMQEALRTLVM
+294 NTMQQALRTLVM

-427 GEQGRGFAVVA
+427 SEQGRGFAVVA
-438 GEVRALAQRSADAAK
+438 AEVRQLAMRAGEAAR
-453 EIKGLIDGSV
+453 EIKGLIATSAQNVETGTALVNGAGHTMGQIVESIRNV
-463 AKVEQGARLVG
+463 ASMISDISTTTLSQTRDINDINTAVARL
-474 DAGAT
+474 DQ
-479 MTDIV
+479 M
-484 EQAQRVAGL
+484 
-493 IAEISTATAEQ
+493 
-504 TDGIAQV
+504 
-511 GEAVAHLDRSTQQ
+511 TQQ
-524 NAALVEQ
+524 NSALVEE
-531 SAAAAQALKQ
+531 SAAASEGLRHQANELTHLISQ
-541 QAAQLAQ
+541 FVLPPQ
-548 AVSVFR
+548 
-554 LGFDAAASSSAHSS
+554 HE
-568 PRRSHA
+568 A
-574 LPDRAASAA
+574 LPVPGPVRMPALPSA
-583 PRLPGV
+583 

>member
-1 MALGD
+1 
-6 IAQCHRLRAGAS
+6 
-18 AAPSVRG
+18 
-25 PANAG
+25 
-30 GFHRLAM
+30 M

-96 VADAYRLQAINTER
+96 VADACRLQAINAER

-131 RTQTQYSGLMDQ
+131 RTQTQYRELMDQ

-189 FTERFEPSAAALLG
+189 FAERFEPSAAALLG

-248 TWWLVRSISRPIGTA
+248 TWWLVRSISRPIGAA

-294 NTMQEALRTLVM
+294 NTMQQALRTLVM

-379 NAMAQVVR
+379 NAMAQVVH

-438 GEVRALAQRSADAAK
+438 AEVRQLAMRAGEAAR
-453 EIKGLIDGSV
+453 EIKGLIATSAQNVETGTALVNGAGHTMGQIVDSIRNV
-463 AKVEQGARLVG
+463 ASMISDISTTTLSQTRDINDINTAVARL
-474 DAGAT
+474 DQ
-479 MTDIV
+479 M
-484 EQAQRVAGL
+484 
-493 IAEISTATAEQ
+493 
-504 TDGIAQV
+504 
-511 GEAVAHLDRSTQQ
+511 TQQ
-524 NAALVEQ
+524 NSALVEE
-531 SAAAAQALKQ
+531 SAAASEGLRHQANELTHLISQ
-541 QAAQLAQ
+541 FVLPPQ
-548 AVSVFR
+548 
-554 LGFDAAASSSAHSS
+554 HE
-568 PRRSHA
+568 A
-574 LPDRAASAA
+574 LPVPGPVRMPALPSA
-583 PRLPGV
+583 

>member
-1 MALGD
+1 
-6 IAQCHRLRAGAS
+6 
-18 AAPSVRG
+18 
-25 PANAG
+25 
-30 GFHRLAM
+30 M

-42 APRTTNILGR
+42 APRATNILGR

-131 RTQTQYSGLMDQ
+131 RTQTHYRELMEQ

-171 KELVAAR
+171 KELVTAR

-354 HQSTETAARAEHMAS
+354 QQSTETAARAEHMAS

-438 GEVRALAQRSADAAK
+438 AEVRQLAMRAGEAAR
-453 EIKGLIDGSV
+453 EIKGLIATSAQNVETGTALVNGAGHTMGQIVESIRNV
-463 AKVEQGARLVG
+463 ASMISDISSTTLSQTRDINDINTAVARL
-474 DAGAT
+474 DQ
-479 MTDIV
+479 M
-484 EQAQRVAGL
+484 
-493 IAEISTATAEQ
+493 
-504 TDGIAQV
+504 
-511 GEAVAHLDRSTQQ
+511 TQQ
-524 NAALVEQ
+524 NSALVEE
-531 SAAAAQALKQ
+531 SAAASEGLRHQANELTHLISQ
-541 QAAQLAQ
+541 FVLPPQ
-548 AVSVFR
+548 
-554 LGFDAAASSSAHSS
+554 HE
-568 PRRSHA
+568 A
-574 LPDRAASAA
+574 LPVPGPVRMPALPSA
-583 PRLPGV
+583 

>member
-1 MALGD
+1 MASGD
-6 IAQCHRLRAGAS
+6 IAQCHRLRAGAG
-18 AAPSVRG
+18 AAPPVRG

-42 APRTTNILGR
+42 APRATNILGR

-131 RTQTQYSGLMDQ
+131 RTQTHYRELMEQ

-171 KELVAAR
+171 KELVTAR

-438 GEVRALAQRSADAAK
+438 AEVRQLAMRAGEAAR
-453 EIKGLIDGSV
+453 EIKGLIATSAQNVDTGTALVNGAGHTMGQIVESIRNV
-463 AKVEQGARLVG
+463 ASMISDISTTTLSQTRDINDINTAVARL
-474 DAGAT
+474 DQ
-479 MTDIV
+479 M
-484 EQAQRVAGL
+484 
-493 IAEISTATAEQ
+493 
-504 TDGIAQV
+504 
-511 GEAVAHLDRSTQQ
+511 TQQ
-524 NAALVEQ
+524 NSALVEE
-531 SAAAAQALKQ
+531 SAAASEGLRHQANELTHLISQFVLPQ
-541 QAAQLAQ
+541 QLE
-548 AVSVFR
+548 
-554 LGFDAAASSSAHSS
+554 
-568 PRRSHA
+568 A
-574 LPDRAASAA
+574 LPVPGPVRMPALPSA
-583 PRLPGV
+583 

>member
-1 MALGD
+1 
-6 IAQCHRLRAGAS
+6 
-18 AAPSVRG
+18 
-25 PANAG
+25 
-30 GFHRLAM
+30 M

-96 VADAYRLQAINTER
+96 VADAYRLQAINAER

-131 RTQTQYSGLMDQ
+131 RTQTHYRELMDQ

-171 KELVAAR
+171 KELVTAR

-416 ALNAAV
+416 ALNAAM

-438 GEVRALAQRSADAAK
+438 AEVRQLAMRAGEAAR
-453 EIKGLIDGSV
+453 EIKGLIATSAQNVETGTALVNGAGHTMGQIVESIRNV
-463 AKVEQGARLVG
+463 ASMISDISTTTLSQTRDINDINTAVARL
-474 DAGAT
+474 DQ
-479 MTDIV
+479 M
-484 EQAQRVAGL
+484 
-493 IAEISTATAEQ
+493 
-504 TDGIAQV
+504 
-511 GEAVAHLDRSTQQ
+511 TQQ
-524 NAALVEQ
+524 NSALVEE
-531 SAAAAQALKQ
+531 SAAASEGLRHQANELTHLISQ
-541 QAAQLAQ
+541 FVLPPQ
-548 AVSVFR
+548 
-554 LGFDAAASSSAHSS
+554 HE
-568 PRRSHA
+568 A
-574 LPDRAASAA
+574 LPVPGPVRMPALPSA
-583 PRLPGV
+583 

>member
-1 MALGD
+1 MFFSRMTVAARLYAGFGLILALLIVVTGVAVVKVNRID
-6 IAQCHRLRAGAS
+6 QALRD
-18 AAPSVRG
+18 
-25 PANAG
+25 NN
-30 GFHRLAM
+30 
-37 IATAP
+37 
-42 APRTTNILGR
+42 NIHVQVQR
-52 RLLATFVTVLLL
+52 YAINFR
-64 TLAGSAIGVW
+64 GSAHD
-74 SLRSVDA
+74 RSIAVRD
-81 ATRQAIENNVATERL
+81 V
-96 VADAYRLQAINTER
+96 V
-110 YKAMA
+110 
-115 LSSEPEVGEIL
+115 LSP
-126 SADIE
+126 
-131 RTQTQYSGLMDQ
+131 
-143 LATRL
+143 
-148 QTPAEQALL
+148 TPAERDKEIATIAALADFYAQSATPLEKLVNRVGAPPELAPLYAGIRSAEAQAVAS
-157 TGTHDKAQ
+157 TQAIIAQ
-165 DFQAAV
+165 VQAGDAQAAQTLWQQAKPQYV
-171 KELVAAR
+171 QWLAAINKLIDFKEARIQEANHSAMQEADSFLSVMFTALALALV
-178 DFGLTERIRKV
+178 L
-189 FTERFEPSAAALLG
+189 SAAVAWTVARSIVRQLGAEPVALAEVASHVAEG
-203 SLQQLAQS
+203 DLQPV
-211 QRDAIDAAGAQIAQ
+211 AGAAQ
-225 SSQRAQVAL
+225 AEP
-234 TLFCATALLLGSVL
+234 GSVL
-248 TWWLVRSISRPIGTA
+248 ASLAAMQASLARVVGQVRVASNAVTQGSEEIAGGNIGLLQRTEEQASNLQHAASSMEQMTA
-263 NATAQ
+263 SVKNNADSARQATQVAASASEAAHKGGAVVEQ
-268 RVSSLDLRENIEGHN
+268 VVS
-283 RDEAGQLLLSL
+283 
-294 NTMQEALRTLVM
+294 TMQE
-306 QVRQSAQSVRLA
+306 
-318 AHEIAQ
+318 I
-324 GNADLSERTEG
+324 
-335 TASSLQQTA
+335 TASS
-344 AALEQVTQRL
+344 
-354 HQSTETAARAEHMAS
+354 HKMSD
-369 QASAVATEGG
+369 
-379 NAMAQVVR
+379 
-387 TMQNIQQSSR
+387 II
-397 KVEEVTGVIDSIAF
+397 GVIDSIAF

-484 EQAQRVAGL
+484 QQAQRVAGL